1 MAIFD
6 TKTLSDIILVAL
18 AGGIIGLDKTAAGQ
32 FMISQPIVAGPL
44 TGWMLGDA
52 TTGLIIGIVLEL
64 IWVMDIPVGTFI
76 PADATLAAVW
86 ATAVAVLGSG
96 GKAQLPAIGFCILLT
111 VALVPLT
118 MRVETYIRK
127 WNSRLA
133 AAAEPTPGEHAGR
146 RLSRAHLSGIAVFF
160 VKSFVLYLVLLPLGL
175 IAVHLFSGLPMRFQ
189 GAMSLFVKLLPLLG
203 IASAMRRLSIRT
215 ADWFFLIGFITA
227 AAVGLALRADFLL
240 VMLVAATA
248 TWVGVKYREGRS

>member
-32 FMISQPIVAGPL
+32 FMISQPIAAGPL
-44 TGWMLGDA
+44 MGWMLGDA

-76 PADATLAAVW
+76 PADSTLATVW
-86 ATAVAVLGSG
+86 ATAVAVLGSA

-111 VALVPLT
+111 VGLAPIT
-118 MRVETYIRK
+118 MRVESYIRK

-146 RLSRAHLSGIAVFF
+146 RLSQAHLAGIAVFF

-215 ADWFFLIGFITA
+215 ADGFLLIGFVA
-227 AAVGLALRADFLL
+227 AAVFGIALRANFLF

>member
-6 TKTLSDIILVAL
+6 TKTLTDIILVAL
-18 AGGIIGLDKTAAGQ
+18 AGGIIGLDRTAAGQ
-32 FMISQPIVAGPL
+32 FMFSQPIVAGPL

-64 IWVMDIPVGTFI
+64 IWVMDIPVGTFV
-76 PADATLAAVW
+76 PADSTILAVW
-86 ATAVAVLGSG
+86 ATAVAVLGSAG
-96 GKAQLPAIGFCILLT
+96 REPLPVIGFSLLLT
-111 VALVPLT
+111 VALIPAT
-118 MRVETYIRK
+118 MRADGFIRK

-160 VKSFVLYLVLLPLGL
+160 LKSFVLYLVLLPLGL
-175 IAVHLFSGLPMRFQ
+175 IAAHLFSGLPMRFQ
-189 GAMSLFVKLLPLLG
+189 GSMSLFVKLLPLLG
-203 IASAMRRLSIRT
+203 IASVVRRLSIRT
-215 ADWFFLIGFITA
+215 ADGFLLIGFVTA
-227 AAVGLALRADFLL
+227 ATIGLALRAGFLL

>member
-18 AGGIIGLDKTAAGQ
+18 AGGIIGLDRTAAGQ
-32 FMISQPIVAGPL
+32 FMISQPVVAGPL
-44 TGWMLGDA
+44 IGWMLGDA

-64 IWVMDIPVGTFI
+64 IWLMDIPVGTFV
-76 PADATLAAVW
+76 PADSTFTTVW
-86 ATAVAVLGSG
+86 ATAVAVLASA
-96 GKAQLPAIGFCILLT
+96 GKAPLPVMGFCILLT
-111 VALVPLT
+111 VALVPIT
-118 MRVETYIRK
+118 MRVENYIRK

-133 AAAEPTPGEHAGR
+133 AAAEPAPGEHAGR

-160 VKSFVLYLVLLPLGL
+160 LKSFVLYLVLLPPGL
-175 IAVHLFSGLPMRFQ
+175 IAAHLFNGLPVRFQ
-189 GAMSLFVKLLPLLG
+189 GAMSLFIKLLPLLG
-203 IASAMRRLSIRT
+203 IASVVRRLSIRT
-215 ADWFFLIGFITA
+215 ADGFLLVGFVTA
-227 AAVGLALRADFLL
+227 AAVGLALRANFLL